1 MHHGE
6 LIMPLMLGCEVK
18 KWTLTTTLA
27 ANCGILSHFKQK
39 CYLPFTGM
47 RIMYIFLHRTHITIH
62 TSLKTF
68 FDCQLVRYQSSN
80 YTVWHCQ
87 HLCPGFHGL
96 LCLQVGMLGIW
107 PVYFLNGNVATL
119 QPEDDR
125 PNVVSP
131 KVLLRFPAWRPPPS
145 LSVSPTS
152 AKWYQKW
159 FGSGC
164 ISIYTIPIRSNG
176 TRLPPH
182 QINTLPA
189 KRTLPPR
196 SAITKKM
203 QRQAQS
209 IISNFS
215 WRKLI

>member
-1 MHHGE
+1 M
-6 LIMPLMLGCEVK
+6 K

-27 ANCGILSHFKQK
+27 ANCGILSRFKQK

-68 FDCQLVRYQSSN
+68 FDCQFVRYQSSN

-119 QPEDDR
+119 QQHCSLPKSFAAFPR
-125 PNVVSP
+125 LATSPVLVSFTD
-131 KVLLRFPAWRPPPS
+131 LG
-145 LSVSPTS
+145 
-152 AKWYQKW
+152 QM
-159 FGSGC
+159 
-164 ISIYTIPIRSNG
+164 ISEMIWIWLHIYLHHTHP
-176 TRLPPH
+176 
-182 QINTLPA
+182 
-189 KRTLPPR
+189 
-196 SAITKKM
+196 
-203 QRQAQS
+203 
-209 IISNFS
+209 
-215 WRKLI
+215 